1 MKLNFKLSLSILLLF
16 FVLISSCKDKD
27 KDAATPTTGTLQVNF
42 GVRFGQYFRDSKLNI
57 VDNKVDFD
65 SKIYQYS
72 YDILDDTKPITIS
85 KVKAQKHCYR
95 YNYRD
100 GFGEKDS
107 TIATFEI
114 TGGKTTTITINK

>member
-16 FVLISSCKDKD
+16 FVFISSCKDKD
-27 KDAATPTTGTLQVNF
+27 KDATTPTTGTLQINF
-42 GVRFGQYFRDSKLNI
+42 GKRFEQYFRDGKINI
-57 VDNKVDFD
+57 ADNKTDFD

-72 YDILDDTKPITIS
+72 FDILPDTQPITIS
-85 KVKAQKHCYR
+85 EVKAQKHYYR